1 VSSRSTTPTHP
12 AVHDGHQLA
21 RGAAANALVLIAAN
35 FRGVFTFLIARLLG
49 RAALGRFGL
58 LFTVTDLLSKPATLG
73 FEEGMVPLVAGRT
86 ATGDGAGARQIYT
99 RGLTAALVAS
109 IALAA
114 IGFPLLEWLARARQ
128 LEAFGGGAPLMLF
141 ALPGITLARISTAA
155 SRAVLAMRNE
165 FYSRGLVETWVTT
178 AVFVVSIALGLHG
191 IAPALAVV
199 TGSTAG
205 GIVACVLARR
215 ALAVVPGDEPANR
228 RTVSSAI
235 RFSAP
240 IAGSGLLTVLMLNI
254 DVLILGAYV
263 GRAPGVTVEA
273 FGAFCAAA
281 EIAGGMRKVRQVFD
295 PIFAPVAAARAVAQ
309 DPLALRHTVES
320 PGRWMLA
327 AQLPLVGVLVLAS
340 GTVMSIYGS
349 SFREGALWLAL
360 LAIAH
365 GSNSFAGLVETL
377 MMVKR
382 PSLNLVNAVITVT
395 LQAAVSVMLIPRIGV
410 TGAAL
415 AMCIGFA
422 VQGVVRFAE
431 VRHVFGW
438 TWPWHSLIRPLVAF
452 AVAILPAAVMRVA
465 AGRWSEIAAALLFA
479 ALYFAAWRWM
489 GADPA
494 DREIWRRLTAR
505 PPRGTAVQE
514 VA

>member
-1 VSSRSTTPTHP
+1 VSSHA
-12 AVHDGHQLA
+12 AVQDGHQLA

-49 RAALGRFGL
+49 QAALGRFGL
-58 LFTVTDLLSKPATLG
+58 VFTVTDLLSKPATLG
-73 FEEGMVPLVAGRT
+73 FEEGMVPLVASRL
-86 ATGDGAGARQIYT
+86 AVGDGTGARHIYR
-99 RGLTAALVAS
+99 RGLTTALVA
-109 IALAA
+109 AVTLAA
-114 IGFPLLEWLARARQ
+114 IGWPFLEWLAGARG
-128 LEAFGGGAPLMLF
+128 LEAFGGGAAIMLL

-178 AVFVVSIALGLHG
+178 VVFIVAIALGIHG
-191 IAPALAVV
+191 MAPSLAVV
-199 TGSTAG
+199 AGASAG
-205 GIVACVLARR
+205 GVVAWLLARR
-215 ALAVVPGDEPANR
+215 VLERVPGDEPANR
-228 RTVSSAI
+228 RSTWSAV

-263 GRAPGVTVEA
+263 GRVPGVTVEA

-295 PIFAPVAAARAVAQ
+295 PIFAPVAATRAAAQ
-309 DPLALRHTVES
+309 DPMALRHTVES

-382 PSLNLVNAVITVT
+382 PTLNLANAIVTVT
-395 LQAAVSVMLIPRIGV
+395 LQAIASVILIPRIGV

-422 VQGVVRFAE
+422 AQGVIRFAE

-438 TWPWHSLIRPLVAF
+438 SWPWHSLKRPLAAFLVAM
-452 AVAILPAAVMRVA
+452 APAAAVRL
-465 AGRWSEIAAALLFA
+465 AGGVWSEVGAALTFA
-479 ALYFAAWRWM
+479 ALYVAAWTWM
-489 GADPA
+489 GAAPA
-494 DREIWRRLTAR
+494 DREIWRRLTSR
-505 PPRGTAVQE
+505 TPGGAVQE